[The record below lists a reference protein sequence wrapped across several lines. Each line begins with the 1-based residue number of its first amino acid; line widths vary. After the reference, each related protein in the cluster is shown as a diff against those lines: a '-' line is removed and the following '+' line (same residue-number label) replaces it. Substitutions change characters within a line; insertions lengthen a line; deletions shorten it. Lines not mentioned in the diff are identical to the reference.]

1 MKVTLPH
8 DSFRLAL
15 AVTALAALMLLTPT
29 AAAAHTRAELDDW
42 VAAWTASMDESI
54 GGGLLAELDDMQQL
68 HPYYWQTP
76 EDRRYAHTHAGARSS
91 ARTGAGG
98 AQVERWRPLVVI
110 YFDATDVTTAM
121 CLIAA
126 ESGGNPNAKNPRSS
140 AAGLF
145 QFLRSTWNSV
155 PVSVSGGSY
164 ESGRVYEPEPNI
176 AAAAWLERRSGWTQ
190 WTPYN
195 RGLCH

>member
-15 AVTALAALMLLTPT
+15 AVTAVTALMLLTPT
-29 AAAAHTRAELDDW
+29 AAAHTRTELDEWRVAW
-42 VAAWTASMDESI
+42 VIQADDALSSGAVDEWVDMAAR
-54 GGGLLAELDDMQQL
+54 
-68 HPYYWQTP
+68 HPWYFQTP
-76 EDRRYAHTHAGARSS
+76 EDRAYAHNHAGARSS
-91 ARTGAGG
+91 ARTGAGTAG
-98 AQVERWRPLVVI
+98 VERWRPLVAI
-110 YFDATDVTTAM
+110 YFDATDVATAM

-126 ESGGNPNAKNPRSS
+126 ESGGNQDALNPRSS

-155 PVSVSGGSY
+155 PKSVSGGSY

-190 WTPYN
+190 WSPYN
-195 RGLCH
+195 RGLCHA